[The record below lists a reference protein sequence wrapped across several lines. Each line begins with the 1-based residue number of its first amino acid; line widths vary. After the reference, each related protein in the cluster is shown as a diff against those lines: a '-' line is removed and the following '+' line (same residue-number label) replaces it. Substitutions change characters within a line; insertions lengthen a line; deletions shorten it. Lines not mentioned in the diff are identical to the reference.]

1 LKFNNSNYD
10 YKKYDK
16 KKKNAMSG
24 SEELVSF
31 SSLFNYFT
39 YRELSNMSKEIDVK
53 QLNHEIDRYLNK
65 ALEHKNFEPEMYKGY
80 IVDLLWESVE
90 KKTIDQVAD
99 AIFSY
104 SSEQDFIPYRIFESC
119 ANEIQNEIDE
129 LCYEEQYEHIE
140 YKDVVV
146 IWLEQQ

>member
-1 LKFNNSNYD
+1 
-10 YKKYDK
+10 
-16 KKKNAMSG
+16 MSG

-31 SSLFNYFT
+31 SSLFNYST

-53 QLNHEIDRYLNK
+53 TFNHEIDRYLNK
-65 ALEHKNFEPEMYKGY
+65 ALEYKNFEPEMYRGY
-80 IVDLLWESVE
+80 IVDLLWESVKDE
-90 KKTIDQVAD
+90 NIEQVAD

-104 SSEQDFIPYRIFESC
+104 SSEQEFIPYRLFESS

-129 LCYEEQYEHIE
+129 LCNEEQYEHIE